1 MIIKE
6 FSDEHLDA
14 VCDIEQS
21 SFTHP
26 WHRKLFE
33 SEILKENAYMYVC
46 IEDNEVIGFAILNT
60 ILDEGELLHIAVST
74 AHRRKGVAKALFDKL
89 FQIAN
94 EKELSF
100 ITLEV
105 RESNQSAIA
114 LYEYM
119 GFERVGVRKN
129 YYSKP
134 TENAV
139 LMTKYF

>member
-1 MIIKE
+1 MIITKFE
-6 FSDEHLDA
+6 KEHLNA
-14 VCDIEQS
+14 VCDIEKS
-21 SFTHP
+21 SFSHP
-26 WHRKLFE
+26 WHREYFE
-33 SEILKENAYMYVC
+33 SELLKENSHMFVC
-46 IEDNEVIGFAILNT
+46 IENNEVIGFSILNT

-74 AHRRKGVAKALFDKL
+74 NHRRKGVAKALFEKM
-89 FQIAN
+89 FSVAK
-94 EKELSF
+94 EKELAF

-105 RESNQSAIA
+105 REGNNNAIA